1 MRIASSC
8 YSCILD
14 RAKFE
19 CDILFSDDDS
29 KKKAMEELL
38 DFMVQHKGEVPSA
51 VGTEREEIMK
61 RRSGNSDPYREM
73 KAESNRVATALIPL
87 AKRFYEESEDKLEAL
102 IRIAAAANSME
113 WGVKG
118 HDFDVDSFEDV
129 FFETLNEK
137 FDGDLEEARRRINR
151 FDKIL
156 YLTDNAG
163 EVVFD
168 LFVIEKL
175 LEMGKRVVIC
185 PKTGPILN
193 DVTDDELKAMTDLP
207 IEPSGP
213 VIGLSLDRVRPELLL
228 LLKNDGFLVIAKG
241 MGNFET
247 MTEFDDIL
255 AGRLI
260 YVMRAKCEPV
270 SMRVGVSQGTL
281 VVRAV

>member
-1 MRIASSC
+1 VKMASNC

-19 CDILFSDDDS
+19 CDMLFSEDDS
-29 KKKAMEELL
+29 KREAMEELL
-38 DFMVQHKGEVPSA
+38 DFMALHKGMVPSV
-51 VGTEREEIMK
+51 VGTERERIMK
-61 RRSGNSDPYREM
+61 RRSKNLDPYREM
-73 KAESNRVATALIPL
+73 KAESNRVAMDLLPL
-87 AKRFYEESEDKLEAL
+87 TRRFYEVAEDKLEAL

-129 FFETLNEK
+129 FLDTLKEN

-151 FDKIL
+151 FENIL

-163 EVVFD
+163 EIVFD

-175 LEMGKRVVIC
+175 EEMGKRVVIG
-185 PKTGPILN
+185 PKTAPILN
-193 DVTDDELKAMTDLP
+193 DVTADELKSMTSLP
-207 IEPSGP
+207 IEPTGP
-213 VIGLSLDRVRPELLL
+213 VIGLSLENVRPELLDL
-228 LLKNDGFLVIAKG
+228 LMDESFLVIAKG

-255 AGRLI
+255 EGRLI

-270 SMRVGVSQGTL
+270 SLRVGVTQGSL

>member
-1 MRIASSC
+1 MKMASSC
-8 YSCILD
+8 YSCIMD

-19 CDILFSDDDS
+19 CDLLFSEEDS
-29 KKKAMEELL
+29 KKGAMEELV
-38 DFMVQHKGEVPSA
+38 DFMALHKGVVPSV
-51 VGTEREEIMK
+51 VGNEREEIMK
-61 RRSGNSDPYREM
+61 RRSRNPDPYREM
-73 KAESNRVATALIPL
+73 KAKSNRVATSLLPL
-87 AKRFYEESEDKLEAL
+87 AKRFYDESEDKLEAL

-151 FDKIL
+151 FEKIL

-168 LFVIEKL
+168 LFVIERL
-175 LEMGKRVVIC
+175 LEMGKRVVIG

-193 DVTDDELKAMTDLP
+193 DVTADELEAMTSLP
-207 IEPSGP
+207 IEPTGP
-213 VIGLSLDRVRPELLL
+213 VIGLSLEKVRPELLGL
-228 LLKNDGFLVIAKG
+228 LRDESRLVIAKG

-247 MTEFDDIL
+247 MTEFDEFL
-255 AGRLI
+255 SGRLI

-270 SMRVGVSQGTL
+270 SMTVGVPQGTL

>member
-38 DFMVQHKGEVPSA
+38 DFMVQHKGEVPSV